1 MRTPRIAPAII
12 MLLVGWTAG
21 SIAPATLQAQSVRAV
36 LFFSPTCQHCEQVM
50 TQDLPTFFQVYGGR
64 PQVLMNQEVPEPARF
79 AFLVTNGQLQILMV
93 DASRPE
99 GGMLY
104 QASLDSYP
112 TEPRRLG
119 VPRLIVGDEVLV
131 GSVEIPSRLHGKIS
145 TGLESGGTEW
155 PTIAGLEEVIAT
167 LTPLTV
173 ASEDAAKPDTGGEPA
188 RPGTDAEQVAT
199 DSVAD
204 STATAPEPGAAD
216 RGEPARVE
224 PGAAASKTETGVAPP
239 DEAAADSVLAAIPF
253 ERIVERRL
261 SVRQRFMQDAV
272 GNGLSVLVLLLMVGS
287 VIAVPRLAAS
297 GKVSRKLSIAIPLVA
312 ALGVAVAG
320 YLTYIETTGASA
332 VCGPVGDCNAV
343 QQSEHAVL
351 FGILPVGLLGLLGYL
366 VIIAAWLVAG
376 SARSR
381 AAEWAAVALVATA
394 LVGTVFSI
402 YLTFLEPF
410 VIGATCAWC
419 LTSAVLIT
427 LLLWLSAGAGI
438 EAWARLRAPAA
449 SA

>member
-1 MRTPRIAPAII
+1 
-12 MLLVGWTAG
+12 
-21 SIAPATLQAQSVRAV
+21 
-36 LFFSPTCQHCEQVM
+36 
-50 TQDLPTFFQVYGGR
+50 
-64 PQVLMNQEVPEPARF
+64 
-79 AFLVTNGQLQILMV
+79 
-93 DASRPE
+93 
-99 GGMLY
+99 
-104 QASLDSYP
+104 
-112 TEPRRLG
+112 
-119 VPRLIVGDEVLV
+119 
-131 GSVEIPSRLHGKIS
+131 
-145 TGLESGGTEW
+145 
-155 PTIAGLEEVIAT
+155 
-167 LTPLTV
+167 
-173 ASEDAAKPDTGGEPA
+173 
-188 RPGTDAEQVAT
+188 
-199 DSVAD
+199 
-204 STATAPEPGAAD
+204 
-216 RGEPARVE
+216 
-224 PGAAASKTETGVAPP
+224 VAPP